1 MVVNVV
7 LNDGARYAGETYVDV
22 VRMMKLDSYLIPATK
37 REYMNKT
44 AERCVVYHGEP
55 IQYETAQEFLHE
67 LERVGAIR
75 KVWEE

>member
-1 MVVNVV
+1 MTVKV
-7 LNDGARYAGETYVDV
+7 LSNDGALYEGKSYAEV